1 MSLTELKTLKETLK
15 DEMRGQG
22 MSVAKLSEL
31 TDIAPHHI
39 TALME
44 SDFDHLPA
52 SPYVRGYILKIAEVL
67 ELDADV
73 LWRRYSRESEI
84 KKSGEKDTLPK
95 NRFALRSIKK
105 SSLLIAA
112 IVIVLLVIGLPVI
125 SDFFGKPSLEVIS
138 PAGDAEI
145 VTEKSYTIHGTIQN
159 PKDRVF
165 INETEV
171 PVTSDG
177 AFQIQKD
184 LDEGANTFTISTK
197 RFLGGETT
205 ITRNVFYNPTGVKL
219 PESASSSASS
229 TAPHATSSSSSTTQ
243 QH

>member
-15 DEMRGQG
+15 DEMRAQG
-22 MSVAKLSEL
+22 VSVQKLSEL

-52 SPYVRGYILKIAEVL
+52 APYVRGYIVKIAEIL

-95 NRFALRSIKK
+95 NRFALRPIKK
-105 SSLLIAA
+105 SSLVITAL
-112 IVIVLLVIGLPVI
+112 IVLVLVIGLPTI
-125 SDFFGKPSLEVIS
+125 SDFFGKPSLEVTS
-138 PAGDAEI
+138 PAGDTEI
-145 VTEKSYTIHGTIQN
+145 VTEKSYTVSGTIQN

-165 INETEV
+165 INQTEV

-177 AFQIQKD
+177 KFQIQKE
-184 LDEGANTFTISTK
+184 LDEGANTFTVSTK

-205 ITRNVFYNPTGVKL
+205 ITRNVFYKPTGMKL
-219 PESASSSASS
+219 PESATSSASS
-229 TAPHATSSSSSTTQ
+229 TPPHATSSKASTTP
-243 QH
+243 

>member
-15 DEMRGQG
+15 DEMRAQG
-22 MSVAKLSEL
+22 ISVLKLSEL

-44 SDFDHLPA
+44 SDFEHLPA
-52 SPYVRGYILKIAEVL
+52 SPYVHGYILKIAEIL

-73 LWRRYSRESEI
+73 LWRRYSRENDM

-105 SSLLIAA
+105 SSLFISAL
-112 IVIVLLVIGLPVI
+112 VVLVLVIGLPVI
-125 SDFFGKPSLEVIS
+125 ADFFGKPSLEVIS
-138 PAGDAEI
+138 PAGDTEI
-145 VTEKSYTIHGTIQN
+145 VTEKSYTVSGTIQN

-165 INETEV
+165 INQTEV
-171 PVTSDG
+171 PVTDDG
-177 AFQIQKD
+177 TFQIQKD

-205 ITRNVFYNPTGVKL
+205 ITRNVFYKSTDMKL
-219 PESASSSASS
+219 PESV
-229 TAPHATSSSSSTTQ
+229 TSSPAVSDTPTTSSETPSVEQ
-243 QH
+243 